1 MTTSK
6 TFSGLSRVA
15 AVLAA
20 AIPLAAL
27 IVAVFV
33 SLAPAFAKGGNN
45 GAGKAFPKTPGHKS
59 APTSAGG
66 AGAGRPPGYSGNTP
80 GAGAGRPP
88 GYTGN
93 IPGAGAGRPPGYSGN
108 TPGAGAGKT

>member
-6 TFSGLSRVA
+6 TFSALSRVA

-20 AIPLAAL
+20 AIAFAVL

-33 SLAPAFAKGGNN
+33 SSAPAFAKGGGN
-45 GAGKAFPKTPGHKS
+45 GAGKAFPKTPDYKS
-59 APTSAGG
+59 APTSARG
-66 AGAGRPPGYSGNTP
+66 S
-80 GAGAGRPP
+80 GAGRPP

-93 IPGAGAGRPPGYSGN
+93 

>member
-6 TFSGLSRVA
+6 TFSGSSRVA

-20 AIPLAAL
+20 AIPFAVL

-33 SLAPAFAKGGNN
+33 SSAPAFAKGGSNN
-45 GAGKAFPKTPGHKS
+45 AGKALPKTPDHKS
-59 APTSAGG
+59 APTSARG
-66 AGAGRPPGYSGNTP
+66 AAP
-80 GAGAGRPP
+80 GAGAGKPP